1 MIKIIKGMPYKTSTI
16 LIIIAS
22 TLPPA
27 KPAIVPHKTPITKAT
42 MVAKKPTSNEILLPY
57 SILVKRSLPKVS
69 VPSKWSVVGPTGPKL
84 RSW

>member
-1 MIKIIKGMPYKTSTI
+1 MIKIIKGIPYRISTI

-22 TLPPA
+22 TLPPK
-27 KPAIVPHKTPITKAT
+27 KPAIAPQRTPITRAT
-42 MVAKKPTSNEILLPY
+42 MVAKKPTINEILLPY
-57 SILVKRSLPKVS
+57 NILVRRSLPKVS